1 MYLNPSD
8 DHVQY
13 GKFVPPTSSSSN
25 TKAPPKGIQFWV
37 LLVLST
43 LTSLLY
49 VSEVFISHAI
59 IKEQHYLVDQHE
71 ESDSGPYYK
80 DAWQK
85 LAVQAWKGSA
95 QDPTLI
101 DLLKAE
107 GISVHQG
114 PPPASETGSTN
125 AAPTA
130 PATPAPAAPQP
141 ATP

>member
-1 MYLNPSD
+1 MCNME
-8 DHVQY
+8 
-13 GKFVPPTSSSSN
+13 KFVPPSSSSSN
-25 TKAPPKGIQFWV
+25 SKTKAPPKGIQFWI
-37 LLVLST
+37 LLVLSIV
-43 LTSLLY
+43 TSLLY

-59 IKEQHYLVDQHE
+59 INKQHVLVDQHE
-71 ESDSGPYYK
+71 ESEAGPYYK

-95 QDPTLI
+95 QDPTMI

-125 AAPTA
+125 AAPA
-130 PATPAPAAPQP
+130 APAPAAP
-141 ATP
+141 